1 MESLPLKR
9 FPLPQMING
18 QSLYWQIYD
27 NQDNGQQSLEQLVQA
42 DSLEKLL
49 EVKTISFEIRSENS
63 TVIDYL
69 TKPTTLRRLLG
80 FIFTSHKVD
89 STDKAVE
96 VFGCQEALRN
106 VFQTLLATP
115 DLLKLPFECLC
126 QFTPGLSDN
135 TNEELQPGV
144 QAPVHIYNGFQK
156 LFQAMMMSPKR
167 VQTLVSYLS
176 EHPRYFRAWVS
187 HIKQIQIFETLKTF
201 VIEYKQR
208 GDDCCHQV
216 SQLMLRSGCLEALI
230 RFVTSKTAPLEC
242 VSNSATLL
250 AQAVA

>member
-1 MESLPLKR
+1 
-9 FPLPQMING
+9 MING

-106 VFQTLLATP
+106 VF
-115 DLLKLPFECLC
+115 
-126 QFTPGLSDN
+126 
-135 TNEELQPGV
+135 
-144 QAPVHIYNGFQK
+144 
-156 LFQAMMMSPKR
+156 
-167 VQTLVSYLS
+167 
-176 EHPRYFRAWVS
+176 
-187 HIKQIQIFETLKTF
+187 
-201 VIEYKQR
+201 
-208 GDDCCHQV
+208 
-216 SQLMLRSGCLEALI
+216 
-230 RFVTSKTAPLEC
+230 
-242 VSNSATLL
+242 
-250 AQAVA
+250 